1 MVPKLLWLSAVALM
15 MAPPPSSAEVV
26 KCTTRSGLPLYQNF
40 PCEFDSLG
48 TVPSQF
54 AAAKPTARFQ
64 SSIQAAARSV
74 PAASTVTSRTRGV
87 GPTIGMTADE
97 VRTLWGE
104 PEEVVQDEPR
114 SGGAET
120 WQYADGRVVLINQK
134 QRVMSVQ
141 P

>member
-1 MVPKLLWLSAVALM
+1 MVPILLWLSAVALVV
-15 MAPPPSSAEVV
+15 AAPSSAEVF
-26 KCTTRSGLPLYQNF
+26 KCTTRNGLPLYQNF

-48 TVPSQF
+48 TLPSQ
-54 AAAKPTARFQ
+54 AASAKPPARPQ
-64 SSIQAAARSV
+64 SIQAAAWNA
-74 PAASTVTSRTRGV
+74 PAASAITSRTRSA

-120 WQYADGRVVLINQK
+120 WQYADGRVVKINQK